1 MVDTSSYVAS
11 HRRLTLLPIVWTV
24 YWFAPRFSAIGNS
37 VLFDVYGSISLGC
50 LWMVSRDLKIW
61 RQKSVASIWNW
72 RKSDEITFSLSRKT
86 RRNFLSLSLSVSLY
100 LRHKHKIYQTHT
112 RLAAVVVL
120 VIGLS
125 SLLSISRIVRLAWL
139 LFLYLPIWPKLIN
152 TLYLFLSL
160 TLKNIHTIY
169 TFTNTKQLLL
179 SPSLCCSKYLPPS
192 LSSFSFVSHGPSYE
206 TVWPDWATFEVT
218 WRHILLQN

>member
-1 MVDTSSYVAS
+1 MSMDGVTWSKDLAPKVGGFDLELEKI
-11 HRRLTLLPIVWTV
+11 RRNYFFPFSKDLKKLSLTL
-24 YWFAPRFSAIGNS
+24 S
-37 VLFDVYGSISLGC
+37 LFL
-50 LWMVSRDLKIW
+50 
-61 RQKSVASIWNW
+61 
-72 RKSDEITFSLSRKT
+72 
-86 RRNFLSLSLSVSLY
+86 FLSQTLTADSFSPTDSVSLY

-152 TLYLFLSL
+152 TLYLVLSL

-192 LSSFSFVSHGPSYE
+192 LSSFSFVSHGPSYK